1 MSTEFEA
8 FRIFWFIWQSIF
20 SLTYIYYM
28 ASERLQ
34 GEEQF
39 HSKNYLFEMHY
50 CHAKIRFKSAPQKL
64 NFLMA
69 TDISKSY
76 TLDCSCRLVPLH
88 VPSQLRIVMQPH
100 FRYIPFYVKIP
111 IFFFA
116 RTIESWVKW
125 TLDSQRTFKRKRG
138 YLWQFRKFCLRQQ
151 LCAFKEFCMET
162 RLSNIFKTTNVT
174 NFTKAILKS
183 SYRVL

>member
-1 MSTEFEA
+1 
-8 FRIFWFIWQSIF
+8 
-20 SLTYIYYM
+20 
-28 ASERLQ
+28 
-34 GEEQF
+34 
-39 HSKNYLFEMHY
+39 
-50 CHAKIRFKSAPQKL
+50 
-64 NFLMA
+64 
-69 TDISKSY
+69 
-76 TLDCSCRLVPLH
+76 
-88 VPSQLRIVMQPH
+88 MQPH

-116 RTIESWVKW
+116 RTIESWIKW
-125 TLDSQRTFKRKRG
+125 MLDSQRTFKRKRG

-183 SYRVL
+183 FYRVLEVTSKWKTLKQPIYFLRAVEFCSTFDIQFDVTLAIFQEKLQNHISPTEVSQNMSKFISIRPPITK